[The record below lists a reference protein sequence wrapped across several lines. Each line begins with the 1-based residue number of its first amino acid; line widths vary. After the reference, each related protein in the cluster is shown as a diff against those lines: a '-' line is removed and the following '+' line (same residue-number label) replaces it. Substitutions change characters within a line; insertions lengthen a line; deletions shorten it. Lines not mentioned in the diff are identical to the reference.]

1 MLSRKSWL
9 RGVLAVASAVLLL
22 AAPATQAT
30 EGADV
35 FPDASRIA
43 AIGGAVTEI
52 VYALGEQQRLVARDS
67 TSVYPEAAFSLP
79 DVGYLRALSPE
90 GVLSVN
96 PSGILALQGSGPR
109 EAVDVLKKASVPYIV
124 VPEKFDHAG
133 ILDRIRVVA
142 RAIGADA
149 KGEAL
154 AADVDARL
162 KAAEALTANVK
173 ERKRILFILSFKDG
187 RILASGGGT
196 AADGIIAL
204 AGGVNAVEGFEGYKQ
219 LADEAVIG
227 ARPDV
232 ILMMDRG
239 RVDHDFN
246 EAELFAHPALSSTP
260 AGAGHKFV
268 RMDGAYLLGFG
279 PRTAGAV
286 HDLAVA
292 LYGDAISN

>member
-1 MLSRKSWL
+1 M
-9 RGVLAVASAVLLL
+9 LAVKSVLRSGLAIAIGALL
-22 AAPATQAT
+22 IGAPAAKAT
-30 EGADV
+30 EGIDV
-35 FPDASRIA
+35 FPDPSRIA

-52 VYALGEQQRLVARDS
+52 VFALGEEHRLVARDS
-67 TSVYPEAAFSLP
+67 TSVYPKAAFALP
-79 DVGYLRALSPE
+79 DVGYMRALSPE
-90 GVLSVN
+90 GVLSVD
-96 PSGILALQGSGPR
+96 PTGILALQGSGPK

-149 KGEAL
+149 KAEAL
-154 AADVDARL
+154 VADVDTKL
-162 KAAEALTANVK
+162 KAAEALTAGVK

-187 RILASGGGT
+187 RILASGSGT

-204 AGGVNAVEGFEGYKQ
+204 AGGVNAIEGFEGYKQ
-219 LADEAVIG
+219 LADEAIVG

-232 ILMMDRG
+232 IMMMDRG
-239 RVDHDFN
+239 GSDHATT
-246 EAELFAHPALSSTP
+246 EAELFAHPALATTP
-260 AGAGHKFV
+260 AGAAHRLI

-279 PRTAGAV
+279 PRTADAV

-292 LYGDAISN
+292 LYGGEISD

>member
-1 MLSRKSWL
+1 MSFPMPRASQ
-9 RGVLAVASAVLLL
+9 RSAARSPRSSTRLASS
-22 AAPATQAT
+22 
-30 EGADV
+30 G
-35 FPDASRIA
+35 
-43 AIGGAVTEI
+43 
-52 VYALGEQQRLVARDS
+52 RLVARDS
-67 TSVYPEAAFSLP
+67 TSVYPQAALSLP
-79 DVGYLRALSPE
+79 DVGYMRALSPE

-96 PSGILALQGSGPR
+96 PTGILALQGSGPK

-154 AADVDARL
+154 AADVDAKL

-187 RILASGGGT
+187 RILASGSGT

-219 LADEAVIG
+219 LADEAVDRRAAG
-227 ARPDV
+227 RHPD
-232 ILMMDRG
+232 DGPRRG
-239 RVDHDFN
+239 DHDFS
-246 EAELFAHPALSSTP
+246 EAELFAHPALGP
-260 AGAGHKFV
+260 DAG
-268 RMDGAYLLGFG
+268 RRR
-279 PRTAGAV
+279 RTG
-286 HDLAVA
+286 
-292 LYGDAISN
+292 